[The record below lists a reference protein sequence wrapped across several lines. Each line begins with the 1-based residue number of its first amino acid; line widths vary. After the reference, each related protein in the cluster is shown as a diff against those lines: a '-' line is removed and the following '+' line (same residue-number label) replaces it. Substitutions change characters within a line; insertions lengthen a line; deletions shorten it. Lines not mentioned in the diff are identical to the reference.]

1 MSLNKIFLI
10 GNLGGDA
17 ETRNAGDA
25 QVASFSVATTERW
38 KDRNGE
44 EQESTEWHRCEF
56 WNPGGV
62 LPYLIKGQQVFVEG
76 TLRTEKYKDK
86 DGVDKTA
93 VKVRV
98 LSLQLVG
105 GKDGRQEGDAPR
117 RPQRQSAQAG
127 PAPRA
132 RNAPMSAPAWQRS
145 PTYTEPSAPVPEPAP
160 TTGSGDPEDDLPF

>member
-17 ETRNAGDA
+17 ETRNAGDS
-25 QVASFSVATTERW
+25 QVASFGVATTERW

-44 EQESTEWHRCEF
+44 VQEATEWHRCEF

-62 LPYLIKGQQVFVEG
+62 LPYLVKGQQVFVEG

-86 DGVDKTA
+86 DGVDRTA

-105 GKDGRQEGDAPR
+105 GKDGQQEGDTPR
-117 RPQRQSAQAG
+117 GARRQSAQTG

-132 RNAPMSAPAWQRS
+132 RSAASAPA
-145 PTYTEPSAPVPEPAP
+145 PA
-160 TTGSGDPEDDLPF
+160 TGSGAPEDDLPF

>member
-38 KDRNGE
+38 KDRDGNA
-44 EQESTEWHRCEF
+44 QEATEWHRCEF

-62 LPYLIKGQQVFVEG
+62 LPYLVKGQQVFVEG

-86 DGVDKTA
+86 DGVDRTA

-105 GKDGRQEGDAPR
+105 GRDVQQEGDAPR
-117 RPQRQSAQAG
+117 RPQRQSAHAG

-132 RNAPMSAPAWQRS
+132 RAAASAPA
-145 PTYTEPSAPVPEPAP
+145 PAP
-160 TTGSGDPEDDLPF
+160 PTGSGDPEDDLPF